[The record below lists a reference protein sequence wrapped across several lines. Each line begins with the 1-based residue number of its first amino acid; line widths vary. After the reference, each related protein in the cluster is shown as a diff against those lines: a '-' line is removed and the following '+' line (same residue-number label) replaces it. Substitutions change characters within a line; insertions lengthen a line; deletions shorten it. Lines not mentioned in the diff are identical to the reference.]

1 MIMFIGRQNE
11 LKELEELYVNDG
23 FQMPVIYG
31 RRRVGKS
38 TIIREFAKGK
48 KCIYYTAIESS
59 SQRNLELLSQSIY
72 QTLAPEIEGLAPFLT
87 YESAFSYIYNVAK
100 KEKVMLVIDEYPYL
114 AKSEKSISSI
124 LQKFIDEYF
133 KNSKLF
139 LVLCGSSMSFM
150 EHQVLGYQSPLYGR
164 RTAQFLIRPFDYLT
178 SAEFVPAYNA
188 VDKAIVYGVTGGIPK
203 YLELFNDKKS
213 LRDNIIEL
221 FLKES
226 GYLFEEPSNLIKQEL
241 RDVSRYN
248 SVIEAIA
255 SGATKASEIAG
266 KVKLEVATITHC
278 LESLIELG
286 IVAKESAITE
296 ENNKKKTY
304 YSISD
309 SMFRFWYRYVPK
321 GLDVIL
327 SRNGDYLFDEVI
339 NDTLSDYMG
348 IQFEQMCRQYLMRKN
363 AEGKLPFKVLNIG
376 RWWGNNPHKKREEE
390 IDIIACNMIKKQAI
404 FGECKFKNELLG
416 EEVYNALEEKAELIK
431 CFDDRVYYLFS
442 KSGFT
447 EKMRERESERIKL
460 ITLEEMYRVE
470 V

>member
-1 MIMFIGRQNE
+1 MFIGRQNE
-11 LKELEELYVNDG
+11 LKELEALYESNN

-59 SQRNLELLSQSIY
+59 SQRNLELFSQSIY
-72 QTLAPEIEGLAPFLT
+72 QVLAPKMEGLAPFQT
-87 YESAFSYIYNVAK
+87 YESAFSYINNVAK
-100 KEKVMLVIDEYPYL
+100 DERIMLVIDEYPYL
-114 AKSEKSISSI
+114 AKAEKSISSI
-124 LQKFIDEYF
+124 LQKHIDEYF
-133 KNSKLF
+133 KDSKLF

-178 SAEFVPAYNA
+178 SAEFVPAYNV
-188 VDKAIVYGVTGGIPK
+188 VDKAIVYGVTGGIPR
-203 YLELFNDKKS
+203 YLELFDDKKN

-241 RDVSRYN
+241 RDASRYN

-255 SGATKASEIAG
+255 SGATKVSEIAG
-266 KVKLEVATITHC
+266 KAKLEVAATTHC

-309 SMFRFWYRYVPK
+309 SMFRFWYRYVPM
-321 GLDVIL
+321 GLDAIL
-327 SRNGDYLFDEVI
+327 SRNGDYLYDEVI
-339 NDTLSDYMG
+339 SDTLSDYMG
-348 IQFEQMCRQYLMRKN
+348 IQFEQMCRQYLMKMN
-363 AEGKLPFKVLNIG
+363 QEGRMSFKILNIG
-376 RWWGNNPHKKREEE
+376 RWWGNNPNKKREEE
-390 IDIIACNMIKKQAI
+390 IDILACNKIKKQAV

-416 EEVYNALEEKAELIK
+416 EDVYNALKEKSELVK
-431 CFDDRVYYLFS
+431 CFDEKIYYLFS

-447 EKMRERESERIKL
+447 EKMRERECDEIRL
-460 ITLEEMYRVE
+460 ITLEDMYVQ
-470 V
+470 